1 MIREVISAGA
11 TSAMV
16 TRSPARN
23 ASRAHGSSGYSPS
36 TNNPA
41 EEAASISPPTAAE
54 RTYAA
59 RKAVRPAPRTFTCR
73 ASSAIVVIAHSLPG
87 GTAHDGTRGRSAVV
101 GPKVRPAP
109 EGPEHARTSGPR
121 GAEPT
126 GGCSRREV
134 NAMRSKTT
142 IMAIVLGITILCLG
156 VLAALIGAMGP
167 WLGVA
172 TGGGIAAV
180 VLIVYRFTV
189 QPWQHRWGAT
199 DQEVRRSMP
208 GDEILPQAKST
219 TRAITID
226 AAPERVWPWL
236 VQIRYGRAGWY
247 SYDWIDN
254 DGRPS
259 ADRVVPKYQNLEVGD
274 QIVMV
279 PGMGPRVRAIEPNRY
294 ILGGDKEA
302 GTWCLA
308 VFRTPEGA
316 TRLVS
321 RWRQDWPI
329 TPASAFWI
337 LISDPGAFIMER
349 RMLRGIKQ
357 RAERA
362 AAGQRSLDSPPVALT
377 GVEEGPE

>member
-1 MIREVISAGA
+1 
-11 TSAMV
+11 
-16 TRSPARN
+16 
-23 ASRAHGSSGYSPS
+23 
-36 TNNPA
+36 
-41 EEAASISPPTAAE
+41 
-54 RTYAA
+54 
-59 RKAVRPAPRTFTCR
+59 
-73 ASSAIVVIAHSLPG
+73 
-87 GTAHDGTRGRSAVV
+87 
-101 GPKVRPAP
+101 
-109 EGPEHARTSGPR
+109 
-121 GAEPT
+121 
-126 GGCSRREV
+126 
-134 NAMRSKTT
+134 MRSKTT

-208 GDEILPQAKST
+208 GDEILPQPKST

-236 VQIRYGRAGWY
+236 VQIGYGRAGWY

-259 ADRVVPKYQNLEVGD
+259 ADRIVPKYQNLEVGD

-294 ILGGDKEA
+294 ILGGDEEA

-308 VFRTPEGA
+308 VYRTPEGA